1 MEKAFKQNKR
11 VNPDC
16 KKVVLYGPEST
27 GKSTLARALAD
38 HFNTVF
44 VEEYSRVY
52 AEELALKNQLLTKN
66 DVEHIARGQ
75 MKLENEMLAK
85 ANNLLICDTDL
96 LETKVYSELY
106 YDGYCPDVLKK
117 YAYENT

>member
-96 LETKVYSELY
+96 LETKVIW
-106 YDGYCPDVLKK
+106 P
-117 YAYENT
+117 